1 MQSDSPFGFQSIS
14 SKDNRA
20 LKLAR
25 KVRDGKRPDEI
36 FIEGKRLFDEAVRSG
51 IELEAVFVDE
61 RFDVNSA
68 DLRAVPAE
76 SRYRISSQLM
86 RGIADTENP
95 QGIVAIARRPN
106 SGREAIEKNL
116 EHAGTGTVI
125 YLHRIN
131 NPANLG
137 AIFRT
142 AEGSGAAGV
151 VISSGSAAAFSP
163 KSLRAAMGS
172 AFRCAIWEG
181 VEPEE
186 AIAWAREKGLRLT
199 ATEAEGSR
207 QYTELEWQAPR
218 LLLLGSEA
226 HGLPDEI
233 LREADERVA
242 IPLAGDVES
251 LNIAVAAGV
260 LLFAAAATRGQG

>member
-1 MQSDSPFGFQSIS
+1 
-14 SKDNRA
+14 
-20 LKLAR
+20 
-25 KVRDGKRPDEI
+25 
-36 FIEGKRLFDEAVRSG
+36 
-51 IELEAVFVDE
+51 
-61 RFDVNSA
+61 
-68 DLRAVPAE
+68 
-76 SRYRISSQLM
+76 
-86 RGIADTENP
+86 
-95 QGIVAIARRPN
+95 
-106 SGREAIEKNL
+106 
-116 EHAGTGTVI
+116 
-125 YLHRIN
+125 
-131 NPANLG
+131 
-137 AIFRT
+137 
-142 AEGSGAAGV
+142 
-151 VISSGSAAAFSP
+151 
-163 KSLRAAMGS
+163 MGS

-181 VEPEE
+181 VEPDE